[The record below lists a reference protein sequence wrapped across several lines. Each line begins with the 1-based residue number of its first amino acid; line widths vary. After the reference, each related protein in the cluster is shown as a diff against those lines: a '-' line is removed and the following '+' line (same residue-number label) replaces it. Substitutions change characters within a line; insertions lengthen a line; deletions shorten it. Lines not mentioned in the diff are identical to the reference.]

1 LDQPEIL
8 GGIVTKSLSI
18 HPRIGNP
25 PPRIA
30 EVTSGMLNSIGLAN
44 IGIEQFL
51 IEKEEF
57 LSAYGG
63 KVIVNIAGRKDEEY
77 IAAVKKLT
85 DKSWIAAFEIN
96 VSCPNVSEGGI
107 EVGKDPHIL
116 GQLVGK
122 LRAATDKFLIIKL
135 SPNVTDIRILATAA
149 QKSGADALSMINTVY
164 GAAID
169 IKTRRPKINT
179 VVGGF
184 SGPAIKPIALAHII
198 KTYQEV
204 DIPIIGIGGSSSG
217 ADVVE
222 FMLAGARAVQIG
234 TANFFNIRNLP
245 GKFWH
250 FWNNIVWRIKSV
262 VCKTS
267 LAGKSL
273 SLNAIVLAFLLFW
286 LLSCT
291 SAPRYLYTSPK
302 TGATIKDN
310 NVTLLLKDSK
320 RTAIS
325 DSLILWR
332 GISRQADL

>member
-1 LDQPEIL
+1 MIDLRTKLSAGLVLKNPLLTASGTYGYGDEITDLINPEIL

-107 EVGKDPHIL
+107 EFGKDPHIL

-204 DIPIIGIGGSSSG
+204 DIPIIGIGGISSG

-234 TANFFNIRNLP
+234 TANFFNP
-245 GKFWH
+245 E
-250 FWNNIVWRIKSV
+250 
-262 VCKTS
+262 
-267 LAGKSL
+267 LAGE
-273 SLNAIVLAFLLFW
+273 ILAFLEQYCLENQI
-286 LLSCT
+286 SC
-291 SAPRYLYTSPK
+291 LQDII
-302 TGATIKDN
+302 G
-310 NVTLLLKDSK
+310 
-320 RTAIS
+320 
-325 DSLILWR
+325 
-332 GISRQADL
+332 QAKV

>member
-1 LDQPEIL
+1 MIDLSTKLSAGLVLKNPLLTASGTYGYGDEITDLINPEIL

-107 EVGKDPHIL
+107 EFGKDPHIL
-116 GQLVGK
+116 GQLVRK

-204 DIPIIGIGGSSSG
+204 DIPIIGIGGISSG

-234 TANFFNIRNLP
+234 TANFFNP
-245 GKFWH
+245 E
-250 FWNNIVWRIKSV
+250 
-262 VCKTS
+262 
-267 LAGKSL
+267 LAGE
-273 SLNAIVLAFLLFW
+273 ILAFLEQYCLENQI
-286 LLSCT
+286 SC
-291 SAPRYLYTSPK
+291 LQDII
-302 TGATIKDN
+302 G
-310 NVTLLLKDSK
+310 
-320 RTAIS
+320 
-325 DSLILWR
+325 
-332 GISRQADL
+332 QAKV

>member
-1 LDQPEIL
+1 MIDLSTKLSAGLVLKNPLLTASGTYGYGDEITDLINPEIL

-107 EVGKDPHIL
+107 EFGKDPHIL

-204 DIPIIGIGGSSSG
+204 DIPIIGIGGISSG

-234 TANFFNIRNLP
+234 TANFFNP
-245 GKFWH
+245 E
-250 FWNNIVWRIKSV
+250 
-262 VCKTS
+262 
-267 LAGKSL
+267 LAGE
-273 SLNAIVLAFLLFW
+273 ILAFLEQYCLENQI
-286 LLSCT
+286 SC
-291 SAPRYLYTSPK
+291 LQDII
-302 TGATIKDN
+302 G
-310 NVTLLLKDSK
+310 
-320 RTAIS
+320 
-325 DSLILWR
+325 
-332 GISRQADL
+332 QAKV

>member
-1 LDQPEIL
+1 MIDLRTKLSAGLVLKNPLLTASGTYGYGDEITDLINPEIL

-107 EVGKDPHIL
+107 EFGKDPHIL

-169 IKTRRPKINT
+169 IKTWRPKINT

-204 DIPIIGIGGSSSG
+204 DIPIIGIGGISSG

-234 TANFFNIRNLP
+234 TANFFNP
-245 GKFWH
+245 E
-250 FWNNIVWRIKSV
+250 
-262 VCKTS
+262 
-267 LAGKSL
+267 LAGE
-273 SLNAIVLAFLLFW
+273 ILAFLEQYCLENQI
-286 LLSCT
+286 SC
-291 SAPRYLYTSPK
+291 LQDII
-302 TGATIKDN
+302 G
-310 NVTLLLKDSK
+310 
-320 RTAIS
+320 
-325 DSLILWR
+325 
-332 GISRQADL
+332 QAKV